1 MRWGWLWL
9 AIAGWLAFISKSHHQ
24 WQRTNER
31 WLLAMAAAPPAGSE
45 VVVVRE
51 AEQSRWCDV
60 QSGMDGDDDDDDE
73 DEGEWMASRM
83 NSHEFRMHPSPDI
96 ASLTCSHE
104 I

>member
-1 MRWGWLWL
+1 M
-9 AIAGWLAFISKSHHQ
+9 AE
-24 WQRTNER
+24 NER
-31 WLLAMAAAPPAGSE
+31 TLAVGHGRRAAGRIGSGRGAGG
-45 VVVVRE
+45 R

-60 QSGMDGDDDDDDE
+60 QSGMDGDDDDE